1 LLELLRYSK
10 HDEIPMF
17 RLIVLDIL
25 NCDYENMHHIRQ
37 ILSNASLFHHN
48 YVVQQMNKNKKSKLE
63 IAVQFVGMLSQSSV
77 FLLLLI

>member
-1 LLELLRYSK
+1 
-10 HDEIPMF
+10 
-17 RLIVLDIL
+17 
-25 NCDYENMHHIRQ
+25 MHHIRQ